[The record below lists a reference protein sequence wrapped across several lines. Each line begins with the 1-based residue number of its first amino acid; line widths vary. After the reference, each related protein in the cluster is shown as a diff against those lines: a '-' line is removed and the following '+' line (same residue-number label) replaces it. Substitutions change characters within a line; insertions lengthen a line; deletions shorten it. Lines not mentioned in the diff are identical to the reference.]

1 MSADVSA
8 SAAPARRVPLAVL
21 DLVPIAE
28 GSNAGEALHRS
39 IDLAR
44 RAEAFGYARYWLAEH
59 HLNPG
64 VAGAAPHTFLG
75 ILAASTAR
83 IRVGTAATILGNYE
97 PLQVA
102 EAFGTVA
109 ALWPGRVDLG
119 LGRSGLPPAKT
130 GAPDAAAPAETPI
143 AAVPAVPPLP
153 AVPDAPEAVT
163 EPAPPAPNEVIDGL
177 VVPPQRPF
185 RFDSARFALQAR
197 LLGRTVG
204 DAARFADDVDA
215 LRDFFAG
222 PVRYADDTRPDGV
235 TVQAQPATGNTVELW
250 VHGSSAGESA
260 RLAGR
265 LGLRFGANYHVAPS
279 GVLAAVAEYLAHFRP
294 SSELTAPH
302 TIVSVDVVVA
312 PTDAEAQRLAAGYAE
327 WVLSIREGQGA
338 VPYPRPENATPDA
351 ELSSIELEAVQD
363 RLDTRFVG
371 SPASVVAQLETLQRA
386 TGADE
391 LLVTTITHD
400 HEARV
405 ASYRLLAEAWGVEVA
420 NSAESADG
428 AASTHPA
435 PRDPSKLAPGSERKD
450 EDRRIEADAAGE
462 PSELAVAVVGA

>member
-1 MSADVSA
+1 MPAERPTTATSSPAE
-8 SAAPARRVPLAVL
+8 AAHARRVPLAVL

-28 GSNAGEALHRS
+28 GSTAGEALHRS

-44 RAEAFGYARYWLAEH
+44 AAERAGYARYWLAEH

-75 ILAASTAR
+75 VLAASTER

-102 EAFGTVA
+102 EALGTVA
-109 ALWPGRVDLG
+109 ALYPGRVDLG
-119 LGRSGLPPAKT
+119 LGRSGLPPAKPAHAAST
-130 GAPDAAAPAETPI
+130 AAPAPGHPDTS
-143 AAVPAVPPLP
+143 AA
-153 AVPDAPEAVT
+153 
-163 EPAPPAPNEVIDGL
+163 PAPGASGRVQRPANASTGPGPNAVVDGL
-177 VVPPQRPF
+177 VIPADRPF
-185 RFDSARFALQAR
+185 RFDRSRFALQAR
-197 LLGRTVG
+197 LLGRVPG

-215 LRDFFAG
+215 LRAFFAG
-222 PVRYADDTRPDGV
+222 PVEYPDPERPEGV
-235 TVQAQPATGNTVELW
+235 RVEAQPAPGSGVELW

-279 GVLAAVAEYLAHFRP
+279 GVLAAVAEYRAHFQP
-294 SSELTAPH
+294 SDELAAPH
-302 TIVSVDVVVA
+302 VIVSVDVVVA
-312 PTDAEAQRLAAGYAE
+312 ETDAEARRIAAGYAE

-338 VPYPRPENATPDA
+338 VAYPSPEHATPVEVLTPEQLA
-351 ELSSIELEAVQD
+351 SVQD

-371 SPASVVAQLETLQRA
+371 SPATVVAQLETLQRA

-400 HEARV
+400 HARRLD
-405 ASYRLLAEAWGVEVA
+405 SYRLLAEAWGAAGAAEAA
-420 NSAESADG
+420 NGSAGADG
-428 AASTHPA
+428 G
-435 PRDPSKLAPGSERKD
+435 PR
-450 EDRRIEADAAGE
+450 AGE
-462 PSELAVAVVGA
+462 ASDRALAGAVRS

>member
-1 MSADVSA
+1 MSAESRTPR
-8 SAAPARRVPLAVL
+8 PARRVPLAVL

-28 GSNAGEALHRS
+28 GSTAGEALHRS

-75 ILAASTAR
+75 ILAASTER

-102 EAFGTVA
+102 EAVGTVA

-119 LGRSGLPPAKT
+119 LGRSGLPPAK
-130 GAPDAAAPAETPI
+130 ADAAGE
-143 AAVPAVPPLP
+143 AVPAAPPLP
-153 AVPDAPEAVT
+153 AVPVALEAEAVA
-163 EPAPPAPNEVIDGL
+163 APPAPNEVIDGL

-185 RFDSARFALQAR
+185 RFDRARFALQAK

-204 DAARFADDVDA
+204 DADRFADDVDA

-222 PVRYADDTRPDGV
+222 PVRFADDSRPDGV
-235 TVQAQPATGNTVELW
+235 TVQAQPATGNAVELW

-279 GVLAAVAEYLAHFRP
+279 GVLAAVAEYRAHFRP
-294 SSELTAPH
+294 SAELDRPH

-312 PTDAEAQRLAAGYAE
+312 PTDAEARRLASGYAE

-351 ELSSIELEAVQD
+351 ELSSIELDAVQD

-405 ASYRLLAEAWGVEVA
+405 ASYRLLAEAW
-420 NSAESADG
+420 S
-428 AASTHPA
+428 AASSASPA
-435 PRDPSKLAPGSERKD
+435 ERERGD
-450 EDRRIEADAAGE
+450 
-462 PSELAVAVVGA
+462 SELAGVAVGA

>member
-1 MSADVSA
+1 MSAEPRDAAATAAGRGAQRLETSA
-8 SAAPARRVPLAVL
+8 TGNTPATPARRVPLAVL

-28 GSNAGEALHRS
+28 GSTAGEALHRS

-44 RAEAFGYARYWLAEH
+44 QAEAAGYARYWLAEH

-75 ILAASTAR
+75 IVAASTER

-97 PLQVA
+97 PIQVA

-109 ALWPGRVDLG
+109 ALWPDRVDLG
-119 LGRSGLPPAKT
+119 LGRSGLPPAKAH
-130 GAPDAAAPAETPI
+130 APVADGGQGHPD
-143 AAVPAVPPLP
+143 AVPAAPPLP
-153 AVPDAPEAVT
+153 AVPVADEAPA

-177 VVPPQRPF
+177 VIPPQRPF
-185 RFDSARFALQAR
+185 RFDRARFALQAR

-204 DAARFADDVDA
+204 DADRFADDVDA
-215 LRDFFAG
+215 LRAFFAG
-222 PVRYADDTRPDGV
+222 PVRFADDSRPDGV
-235 TVQAQPATGNTVELW
+235 TVQAQPATGTPVELW

-279 GVLAAVAEYLAHFRP
+279 GVLAAVAEYRAHFFP
-294 SSELTAPH
+294 SAELEAPH

-312 PTDAEAQRLAAGYAE
+312 ETDAEAQRLARGYAE

-338 VPYPRPENATPDA
+338 VPYPRPEHATPDA
-351 ELSSIELEAVQD
+351 ELSSIELDAVQD

-371 SPASVVAQLETLQRA
+371 SAATVVAHLETLQRA

-405 ASYRLLAEAWGVEVA
+405 ASYRLLAAAWGDVA
-420 NSAESADG
+420 A
-428 AASTHPA
+428 PA
-435 PRDPSKLAPGSERKD
+435 GG
-450 EDRRIEADAAGE
+450 EDRTAERAV
-462 PSELAVAVVGA
+462 SELAGAAVGA